1 MEFRDI
7 KLGGIRSRIIKARVI
22 LNTIF
27 QLESLHFRDLVP
39 QKGSSYRNDITFVL
53 WLWVDLVNQGFRDL
67 EDTDH
72 ACALLSGGVTIPEQ

>member
-27 QLESLHFRDLVP
+27 DLESLHSGIWNP
-39 QKGSSYRNDITFVL
+39 QNKGKERRT
-53 WLWVDLVNQGFRDL
+53 
-67 EDTDH
+67 EM
-72 ACALLSGGVTIPEQ
+72 

>member
-27 QLESLHFRDLVP
+27 HLESLHSGIWYP
-39 QKGSSYRNDITFVL
+39 QKEAPT
-53 WLWVDLVNQGFRDL
+53 
-67 EDTDH
+67 EMT
-72 ACALLSGGVTIPEQ
+72 

>member
-27 QLESLHFRDLVP
+27 HLESLHSGILVTP
-39 QKGSSYRNDITFVL
+39 QKEAPT
-53 WLWVDLVNQGFRDL
+53 
-67 EDTDH
+67 EMT
-72 ACALLSGGVTIPEQ
+72 